1 MVSGARKY
9 AVSIDVPRA
18 GGWRAWN
25 TAAERFEQRLTAQVG
40 PPVLEAQIES
50 ETRQGL
56 DYVRIRVTV
65 AVQAAD
71 VAEAVG
77 AAWGLFQDA
86 AGEVGG
92 WDVAA
97 ARAEVRPANQ
107 RPARIR
113 PVRRLLPGCP
123 LAPRPVR
130 RLLPGC
136 PLAPRAVRRLLP
148 GCPLPLRPRP
158 HLSAPRPARPRPADC
173 PAYAHPSGVG

>member
-1 MVSGARKY
+1 M
-9 AVSIDVPRA
+9 SIDVPRA

-25 TAAERFEQRLTAQVG
+25 TAAERFEQRLTAQVS

-56 DYVRIRVTV
+56 NYVRIRVTV

-97 ARAEVRPANQ
+97 ARAEVRPASN
-107 RPARIR
+107 PAGRGH
-113 PVRRLLPGCP
+113 PAGRRHQAG
-123 LAPRPVR
+123 R
-130 RLLPGC
+130 
-136 PLAPRAVRRLLP
+136 
-148 GCPLPLRPRP
+148 
-158 HLSAPRPARPRPADC
+158 DF
-173 PAYAHPSGVG
+173 

>member
-1 MVSGARKY
+1 MASGARKY

-25 TAAERFEQRLTAQVG
+25 TAAERFEQLLTAQVS

-56 DYVRIRVTV
+56 DYVRIRVMV

-97 ARAEVRPANQ
+97 ARAEVHPAGQ

-113 PVRRLLPGCP
+113 PVRRLLPGW
-123 LAPRPVR
+123 
-130 RLLPGC
+130 
-136 PLAPRAVRRLLP
+136 
-148 GCPLPLRPRP
+148 PLRPP
-158 HLSAPRPARPRPADC
+158 PAPLRARPARPRPADC
-173 PAYAHPSGVG
+173 PAYAHLSGVG

>member
-1 MVSGARKY
+1 MASGTRKY

-25 TAAERFEQRLTAQVG
+25 TAAERFEQRLTAGVS

-56 DYVRIRVTV
+56 DYVRIRMTV
-65 AVQAAD
+65 VVQAAD

-77 AAWGLFQDA
+77 AAWILFEDA

-97 ARAEVRPANQ
+97 ARAEVRPVGDPPGRRQQAG
-107 RPARIR
+107 RRR
-113 PVRRLLPGCP
+113 PVKR
-123 LAPRPVR
+123 
-130 RLLPGC
+130 
-136 PLAPRAVRRLLP
+136 
-148 GCPLPLRPRP
+148 
-158 HLSAPRPARPRPADC
+158 DF
-173 PAYAHPSGVG
+173 

>member
-1 MVSGARKY
+1 M
-9 AVSIDVPRA
+9 SIDVPRA

-25 TAAERFEQRLTAQVG
+25 TAAERFEQRLTAQVS

-56 DYVRIRVTV
+56 NYVRIRVTV

-97 ARAEVRPANQ
+97 ARAEVHPAGQ

-113 PVRRLLPGCP
+113 PVRRLLPGWRSA
-123 LAPRPVR
+123 LRP
-130 RLLPGC
+130 
-136 PLAPRAVRRLLP
+136 
-148 GCPLPLRPRP
+148 PLRPPPAPPLRP
-158 HLSAPRPARPRPADC
+158 PDC
-173 PAYAHPSGVG
+173 PAYAHLSGVG

>member
-1 MVSGARKY
+1 M
-9 AVSIDVPRA
+9 SIDVPRA

-25 TAAERFEQRLTAQVG
+25 TAAERFEQRLTAGVS

-77 AAWGLFQDA
+77 AAWSLFQDA

-92 WDVAA
+92 WDVAT
-97 ARAEVRPANQ
+97 ARAEVRPAAVPASRRQ
-107 RPARIR
+107 QAGRRPAKR
-113 PVRRLLPGCP
+113 GF
-123 LAPRPVR
+123 
-130 RLLPGC
+130 
-136 PLAPRAVRRLLP
+136 
-148 GCPLPLRPRP
+148 
-158 HLSAPRPARPRPADC
+158 
-173 PAYAHPSGVG
+173 

>member
-1 MVSGARKY
+1 MASGARKY

-25 TAAERFEQRLTAQVG
+25 TAAERFEERLTAQVS
-40 PPVLEAQIES
+40 PPVLEAQIDS

-77 AAWGLFQDA
+77 AAWGVFRA
-86 AGEVGG
+86 AAAEVGG

-97 ARAEVRPANQ
+97 ARAEVRPAGDPAGRRRPAGRQ
-107 RPARIR
+107 RPAR
-113 PVRRLLPGCP
+113 
-123 LAPRPVR
+123 
-130 RLLPGC
+130 
-136 PLAPRAVRRLLP
+136 
-148 GCPLPLRPRP
+148 
-158 HLSAPRPARPRPADC
+158 
-173 PAYAHPSGVG
+173 

>member
-1 MVSGARKY
+1 MASGARKY

-25 TAAERFEQRLTAQVG
+25 TAAERFEQRLTAQVS
-40 PPVLEAQIES
+40 PPVVEAQIDS

-77 AAWGLFQDA
+77 AAWALFQDA

-97 ARAEVRPANQ
+97 ARAEVGPASDRAGRQ
-107 RPARIR
+107 PAGRRHPARR
-113 PVRRLLPGCP
+113 NF
-123 LAPRPVR
+123 
-130 RLLPGC
+130 
-136 PLAPRAVRRLLP
+136 
-148 GCPLPLRPRP
+148 
-158 HLSAPRPARPRPADC
+158 
-173 PAYAHPSGVG
+173 

>member
-1 MVSGARKY
+1 MASGSRKY

-25 TAAERFEQRLTAQVG
+25 TAAERFEQRLTAQVS
-40 PPVLEAQIES
+40 PPVLQAQIDS

-56 DYVRIRVTV
+56 DYVRIRVIV

-77 AAWGLFQDA
+77 AAWDLFQDA

-97 ARAEVRPANQ
+97 ARAEVHPAGQ
-107 RPARIR
+107 RTARIR
-113 PVRRLLPGCP
+113 PVRRPLPGGRSHSAP
-123 LAPRPVR
+123 ARASPRPT
-130 RLLPGC
+130 
-136 PLAPRAVRRLLP
+136 
-148 GCPLPLRPRP
+148 
-158 HLSAPRPARPRPADC
+158 PRPAGC
-173 PAYAHPSGVG
+173 PAYAHLSGVG

>member
-1 MVSGARKY
+1 MISARPGPAGVRGARGLAGGGISRQMTPRRRRGGRAY
-9 AVSIDVPRA
+9 AVSIDVTHT

-25 TAAERFEQRLTAQVG
+25 TAAERFEQRLTAQVS

-56 DYVRIRVTV
+56 DYVRMRATM
-65 AVQAAD
+65 AGRAAD

-92 WDVAA
+92 WEVAA
-97 ARAEVRPANQ
+97 ARAEVHPAGQ

-113 PVRRLLPGCP
+113 PVRRALP
-123 LAPRPVR
+123 PRP
-130 RLLPGC
+130 LPD
-136 PLAPRAVRRLLP
+136 PP
-148 GCPLPLRPRP
+148 GR
-158 HLSAPRPARPRPADC
+158 
-173 PAYAHPSGVG
+173 

>member
-1 MVSGARKY
+1 
-9 AVSIDVPRA
+9 
-18 GGWRAWN
+18 
-25 TAAERFEQRLTAQVG
+25 
-40 PPVLEAQIES
+40 
-50 ETRQGL
+50 
-56 DYVRIRVTV
+56 V

-97 ARAEVRPANQ
+97 ARAEVHPAGQ

-123 LAPRPVR
+123 LALRRVR
-130 RLLPGC
+130 RLLPGW
-136 PLAPRAVRRLLP
+136 
-148 GCPLPLRPRP
+148 PLR
-158 HLSAPRPARPRPADC
+158 APPVPSRRGQRTALPMHTC
-173 PAYAHPSGVG
+173 PALVSFPHDVATGT

>member
-1 MVSGARKY
+1 M
-9 AVSIDVPRA
+9 SIDVPRA

-25 TAAERFEQRLTAQVG
+25 TAAERFEQRLTAQVS
-40 PPVLEAQIES
+40 PPVLEAQVES

-56 DYVRIRVTV
+56 QYVRIRVTV

-97 ARAEVRPANQ
+97 ARAVVRPASNPGGGQ
-107 RPARIR
+107 PAGRRRPARR
-113 PVRRLLPGCP
+113 NF
-123 LAPRPVR
+123 
-130 RLLPGC
+130 
-136 PLAPRAVRRLLP
+136 
-148 GCPLPLRPRP
+148 
-158 HLSAPRPARPRPADC
+158 
-173 PAYAHPSGVG
+173 